1 MLRLSIL
8 CEVVWYRLVRVS
20 STVSKVAIAHAI
32 AVKTGRKFAN
42 DGLLSFQFVLRD
54 I

>member
-20 STVSKVAIAHAI
+20 STVPKVAIAHAI
-32 AVKTGRKFAN
+32 AVTIGWNFDN
-42 DGLLSFQFVLRD
+42 DGLLSFQVVLRD